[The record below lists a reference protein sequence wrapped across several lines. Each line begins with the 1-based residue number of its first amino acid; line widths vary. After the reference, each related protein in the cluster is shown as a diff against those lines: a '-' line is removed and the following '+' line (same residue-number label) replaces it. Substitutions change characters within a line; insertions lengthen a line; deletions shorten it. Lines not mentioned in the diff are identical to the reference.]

1 LGKGRVQE
9 RAIKEVAALPAE
21 HPQRDNVLDLL
32 GNLRVILEARA
43 NIEPEDQ
50 ELVMQLSP
58 LYLEKIRAAE
68 LVGEQRGEERGAR
81 RGEQRGE
88 IKEAQ
93 VLILRQLNRRVG
105 NMSTEIETRVKALP
119 LLRLEDLGDALL
131 DFTQMQDLLDW
142 LEGNE

>member
-1 LGKGRVQE
+1 VGR
-9 RAIKEVAALPAE
+9 RGLC
-21 HPQRDNVLDLL
+21 NVLDLL

-43 NIEPEDQ
+43 NIEPEEQ

-68 LVGEQRGEERGAR
+68 LVGEQHGEERGER
-81 RGEQRGE
+81 KGEQRGE

-93 VLILRQLNRRVG
+93 VLILRMLNRRVG
-105 NMSTEIETRVKALP
+105 NVSMEIEARVKVLP
-119 LLRLEDLGDALL
+119 LARLEELGEALL
-131 DFTQMQDLLDW
+131 DFTQMSDLLDW